1 MHEQADYYEA
11 DFDDDDPRLDLMLDC
26 DTDLR
31 LAHLWQHLFERDD
44 VPEDALELVGAL
56 IRGAFDEGYNTAVV
70 GDGDRR
76 IDRQLRASG
85 VRAGARPIRV
95 TTRHTATRRSQSEYD
110 PSQRPHLALA
120 ELPEGTVQVNRGH
133 SCRAQPRFRLRGEQR
148 SRQRGHSSVIQ
159 AATPQSRRGH
169 PPSSLATFPSLSRS
183 TPVRQGRDWQT
194 RTSVVVW
201 YQDEKGRVHTP
212 LAPLVLARLMPP

>member
-120 ELPEGTVQVNRGH
+120 ELPEGTVEVNRGH

-169 PPSSLATFPSLSRS
+169 PRLRWPLSRVS
-183 TPVRQGRDWQT
+183 LVRRRSGRAAIGKPELLSSCGTKT
-194 RTSVVVW
+194 RRGGSI
-201 YQDEKGRVHTP
+201 R
-212 LAPLVLARLMPP
+212 RLRRSCWPA